1 MAEEVTW
8 REWSLD
14 GLEVTQLR
22 FDYQFH
28 LSILDRD
35 RELLLIFGVPFRL
48 RVPTGEE
55 RTLDP
60 EQNETLGP
68 LLPLLHQSVER
79 FSAASDGRC
88 VLRFQDG
95 TELHGEPHDY
105 YEAWEAHGKGSLAD
119 ASLLCGPGG
128 SSPWGES

>member
-1 MAEEVTW
+1 MTEGVMW

-14 GLEVTQLR
+14 GLEVTMLQ

-28 LSILDRD
+28 LTMWDRD
-35 RELLLIFGVPFRL
+35 RALLLIFGVPFRL
-48 RVPTGEE
+48 RPATGGE
-55 RTLDP
+55 RMLDP

-68 LLPLLHQSVER
+68 LLSLLHRPVER
-79 FSAASDGRC
+79 FAASSDGRC
-88 VLRFQDG
+88 LLRFEDG

-105 YEAWEAHGKGSLAD
+105 YEAWEAHGKGALAD

-128 SSPWGES
+128 SSPWGG